1 MVSTKHLTKKNE
13 EKFKTVIKE
22 KVMNWEIII
31 SAIVGMLTGG
41 GVSWLFKLKED
52 KASSQADV
60 VDSSTEAMNKM
71 MELIGSQQDRFN
83 KIIEGK
89 DKLIEQQ
96 QGLID
101 GYKSALEEANQK
113 LKSLEFKV
121 SENERKVAGMQR
133 AIDNEI
139 RLRKEAES
147 NICFVTDCQMRKQ
160 KLGTYKNE

>member
-1 MVSTKHLTKKNE
+1 
-13 EKFKTVIKE
+13 
-22 KVMNWEIII
+22 MNWEIII

-41 GVSWLFKLKED
+41 GVSWLFKIKED

-83 KIIEGK
+83 KIIDGK

-101 GYKSALEEANQK
+101 GYKSALEDANQK
-113 LKSLEFKV
+113 LKNLEFKV
-121 SENERKVAGMQR
+121 SENDRKITGMQKTIENEIKERK
-133 AIDNEI
+133 I
-139 RLRKEAES
+139 AES
-147 NICFVTDCQMRKQ
+147 NICFVTECELRKP
-160 KLGTYKNE
+160 KLGTYKNES

>member
-1 MVSTKHLTKKNE
+1 
-13 EKFKTVIKE
+13 
-22 KVMNWEIII
+22 
-31 SAIVGMLTGG
+31 MLTGG

-52 KASSQADV
+52 KASLQADV

-113 LKSLEFKV
+113 LKNLEFKV
-121 SENERKVAGMQR
+121 SENDRKVSRMQKIIESEIGERK
-133 AIDNEI
+133 
-139 RLRKEAES
+139 KAEH
-147 NICFVTDCQMRKQ
+147 NICFVDDCQLRKP
-160 KLGTYKNE
+160 KLGTYKKEV

>member
-1 MVSTKHLTKKNE
+1 MG
-13 EKFKTVIKE
+13 
-22 KVMNWEIII
+22 WEVII
-31 SAIVGMLTGG
+31 SALAGLLTGG

-71 MELIGSQQDRFN
+71 MELIGSQQDRLN

-121 SENERKVAGMQR
+121 GENDRKISGMQKT
-133 AIDNEI
+133 IDNEI
-139 RLRKEAES
+139 KERKIAES
-147 NICFVTDCQMRKQ
+147 NICFVSECQMRKPR
-160 KLGTYKNE
+160 LGTYKKEA

>member
-1 MVSTKHLTKKNE
+1 
-13 EKFKTVIKE
+13 
-22 KVMNWEIII
+22 MNWEIII
-31 SAIVGMLTGG
+31 SAIVGIFTGGG

-60 VDSSTEAMNKM
+60 VDSSAKALNEVMIFVGA
-71 MELIGSQQDRFN
+71 QQEKFN
-83 KIIEGK
+83 EIILNK

-121 SENERKVAGMQR
+121 GENDRKISGMQKT
-133 AIDNEI
+133 IDNEI
-139 RLRKEAES
+139 KERKIAENS
-147 NICFVTDCQMRKQ
+147 ICFVTDCKLRRPP
-160 KLGTYKNE
+160 LGTYKREAI

>member
-1 MVSTKHLTKKNE
+1 MDWNLLISG
-13 EKFKTVIKE
+13 VIGL
-22 KVMNWEIII
+22 I
-31 SAIVGMLTGG
+31 AGG

-113 LKSLEFKV
+113 LKGLEFKV
-121 SENERKVAGMQR
+121 GENDRKITGMQKT
-133 AIDNEI
+133 IDNEI
-139 RLRKEAES
+139 KERKMAES
-147 NICFVTDCQMRKQ
+147 NICLVPECQLRKP
-160 KLGTYKNE
+160 KLGTYKNES